1 MLHANERRRLGRAGT
16 GRAVATRDEAWVTKH
31 SPQAPNY
38 DRKLARH
45 IVLADG
51 RRLRTLKDAA
61 DLLLD
66 VFSSVNARSGAL
78 DDALGSL
85 IRAAT
90 TGRSE
95 DNEAA
100 TDAIERALREWRL
113 L

>member
-95 DNEAA
+95 DTEAA

>member
-51 RRLRTLKDAA
+51 RRLSTLKDAA

-95 DNEAA
+95 DTEAA
-100 TDAIERALREWRL
+100 TD
-113 L
+113 

>member
-1 MLHANERRRLGRAGT
+1 
-16 GRAVATRDEAWVTKH
+16 VTKH